1 MNATEILFGATRE
14 ILLLID
20 SETLKI
26 VAANPAAGRLG
37 YAQDQLLGMPISE
50 LECALSDLFFWDEI
64 RAAPA
69 DITAVSSYRCADGDV
84 IEVEK
89 TVRSVLDISGNCT
102 HYTVAITPSS
112 SHNEIAGALTDLG
125 SRLAATLEATADGIL
140 LIDRTG
146 SILNMNRR
154 FATLWKIPPDLLIET
169 NEDAIIDHVRA
180 QVAYDVDTREFREI
194 SPQSD
199 EETFDTLHLHDG
211 RIIERTSMPARND
224 VQIIGRVF
232 SYRDVT
238 ELVAAREEANRAS
251 RAKSDFLAMMSH
263 EIRTPMNGVLGI
275 AELLALTP
283 LNDEQAAYLRTIR
296 SSGEVLMS
304 ILNGILDYS
313 KIDAGKLRIEQTEV
327 DLAALLDD
335 LTQLFRPAMNEK
347 NLAFQCAIDPD
358 VPGHILADPVR
369 LRQIL
374 INLIGNAGK
383 FTETGSIK
391 VQIRRNETAR
401 LHFSVTDS
409 GIGIPAD
416 RIDSVFTAFEQ
427 AEASTT
433 RRFGGTGLGL
443 SICQKLVHLMEGE
456 IGVESVHGKG
466 STFWFT
472 LPLRATNASRSA
484 TSPEQASDD
493 RLLDGMRILVVDDNR
508 VNLALLG
515 GMLKKLGTPVIT
527 FAHTGREAI
536 AHDTGQLDLILM
548 DTQMPEMD
556 GLDAT
561 RHLRAQGCKLPIVGV
576 SAGALEEE
584 RNAALS
590 SGMDGYILKPLTFA
604 SLREGLQRVLTT
616 RLPGRS

>member
-180 QVAYDVDTREFREI
+180 QVAYDDDTREFREI

-358 VPGHILADPVR
+358 VPGHILADPIR

-472 LPLRATNASRSA
+472 LPLRATNVSRSA

-536 AHDTGQLDLILM
+536 GHDTGQLDLILM